1 MVTVKDVIDHMVD
14 EVVTT
19 DHMAPQEHHLHHTAL
34 PHKVVDLDIKVMA
47 EAEIADLRVVAETET
62 IADDIR
68 NDVVQIKPLLS
79 PTVLDCVMKNHQSF
93 QK

>member
-1 MVTVKDVIDHMVD
+1 MVD
-14 EVVTT
+14 AEVTT
-19 DHMAPQEHHLHHTAL
+19 DRMAPQEHHLRRMAL
-34 PHKVVDLDIKVMA
+34 PHKVADLDIKVMV
-47 EAEIADLRVVAETET
+47 EAEIADLKVVEEMAI
-62 IADDIR
+62 IADDIH